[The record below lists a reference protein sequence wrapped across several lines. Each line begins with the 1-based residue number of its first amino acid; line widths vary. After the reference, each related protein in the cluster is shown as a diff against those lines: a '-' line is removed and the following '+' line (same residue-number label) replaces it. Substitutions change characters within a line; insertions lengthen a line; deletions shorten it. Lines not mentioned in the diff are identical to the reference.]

1 MKSIYW
7 RRFQESLINIQQYII
22 HWYIFSACYMI
33 SSFAMRNFTNQL
45 CEFIFHKCNSSSFSN
60 FVNGSYNSWPLQTI
74 RNCFKQ
80 FLQSVK
86 FISDNCFWF
95 LLFLVT
101 DIYENY
107 VSCDWFTAF
116 SKICCH
122 GFNH

>member
-107 VSCDWFTAF
+107 VSCDRFTAF